1 MDYNAV
7 AIVAMMIPIV
17 AIILIFG
24 TIMLRVW
31 AEYRN
36 KREMFQMY
44 HAERLAAI
52 EKGIDLPPLPPEFFT
67 NHRRGLAA
75 PAYHLRSG
83 LVLLL
88 IGAALCVA
96 LYTSA
101 GPDNA
106 WWGLLPA
113 AVGAGNLL
121 FYALAGRKLEAQDG
135 GSDHGPS
142 AGASDRTGDS
152 SSRR

>member
-1 MDYNAV
+1 MDYAAV
-7 AIVAMMIPIV
+7 PIVAMMIPII

-44 HAERLAAI
+44 HVERLAAI
-52 EKGIDLPPLPPEFFT
+52 EKGIELPPLPPEFLGSQ
-67 NHRRGLAA
+67 RRGLFD
-75 PAYHLRSG
+75 PAHYLRNG

-88 IGAALCVA
+88 IGGALCVA
-96 LYTSA
+96 LYASA
-101 GPDNA
+101 GPENA

-113 AVGAGNLL
+113 AVGAANVL
-121 FYALAGRKLEAQDG
+121 FYGIAGRKLAAQEDRSDG
-135 GSDHGPS
+135 GPPP
-142 AGASDRTGDS
+142 RTGI
-152 SSRR
+152 SRQ